1 MRHYINREFVKE
13 DMDRREESGIRARK
27 IKKLM
32 QSKVANLRKTFTD
45 QVIKDTE
52 EKASSL
58 FH

>member
-1 MRHYINREFVKE
+1 MGRA
-13 DMDRREESGIRARK
+13 DSMDRREESGIRVRK
-27 IKKLM
+27 IKRLM

-52 EKASSL
+52 EKTSSL

>member
-1 MRHYINREFVKE
+1 MRHYINRGFVKE

>member
-32 QSKVANLRKTFTD
+32 QSKVANLRKTFKD
-45 QVIKDTE
+45 QVIKDTG

>member
-13 DMDRREESGIRARK
+13 DMDRREESGIRVRK
-27 IKKLM
+27 IKRLM

-52 EKASSL
+52 EKTSSL

>member
-32 QSKVANLRKTFTD
+32 QSKVANLRKTFKD

>member
-13 DMDRREESGIRARK
+13 DMDRREESGIRARR

-32 QSKVANLRKTFTD
+32 QSKVANLRKTFKD

-52 EKASSL
+52 EKASSW

>member
-32 QSKVANLRKTFTD
+32 QSKVANLRKTFKD

-52 EKASSL
+52 EKASSM